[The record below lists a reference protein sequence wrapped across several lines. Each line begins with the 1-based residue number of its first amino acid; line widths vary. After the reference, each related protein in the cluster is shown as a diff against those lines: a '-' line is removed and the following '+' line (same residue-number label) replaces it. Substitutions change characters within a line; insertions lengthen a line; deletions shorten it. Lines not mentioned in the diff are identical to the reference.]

1 MKKKNKRN
9 KKKRTYCSNHVSPS
23 FGPVSWAPTIFPS
36 HFEYNSYITMYCLV
50 SIEKE
55 PKKKKKLTYWPNDGI
70 AIVWTRFHHR
80 EPLSCRFRCKT
91 YISIYYLVSIEKE

>member
-1 MKKKNKRN
+1 MKKKKKQ
-9 KKKRTYCSNHVSPS
+9 KKKTKKNVHIAQTTVSPS

-36 HFEYNSYITMYCLV
+36 HFKYNSYITMYCLV

-55 PKKKKKLTYWPNDGI
+55 QKKKKNLPIGPVFTI
-70 AIVWTRFHHR
+70 ANCYRAV
-80 EPLSCRFRCKT
+80 FRCKT

>member
-9 KKKRTYCSNHVSPS
+9 KKNVPIAQTTVSPS

-36 HFEYNSYITMYCLV
+36 HFEYNSYIAMYCLV

-55 PKKKKKLTYWPNDGI
+55 PKK
-70 AIVWTRFHHR
+70 
-80 EPLSCRFRCKT
+80 
-91 YISIYYLVSIEKE
+91 